1 MRASVID
8 LEVYLPDRRMTN
20 ADLEERI
27 TLEGSPL
34 PSGTLDK
41 LCGPIERRYAESD
54 VQVSDLACLAASRLM
69 ERNKNAPVDLII
81 FAAASSDLIEPA
93 TACIIQQKLNLS
105 CPAFDLKNACNSVV
119 SAMQTASAFV
129 ECGMYRHVLIVTGEK
144 LSEVIRWHCQDA
156 NQFKRSLV
164 GYSLGDAGTAML
176 MGLGTY
182 RELLHQRMQTWGTHW
197 PLCAVRGG
205 GSMAFRDPD
214 AYFFEGNPIELKA
227 VFAEKTGEF
236 VQKNLS
242 DLHLSA
248 HAVDW
253 LITHQVSENTS
264 LQLAGILGVDSSKA
278 IPIFSEYGNL
288 AAATIPVALHRLMK
302 SGNLKRGQLIL
313 VIGMAAGISLSV
325 QLIKA

>member
-41 LCGPIERRYAESD
+41 LCGPIERRYAEPD

-69 ERNKNAPVDLII
+69 ERNKNVPVDLII

-93 TACIIQQKLNLS
+93 TACIIRQKLNLS

-144 LSEVIRWHCQDA
+144 LSGRQSVQKKFGRIQPGRCRDSDA
-156 NQFKRSLV
+156 HGTGHLPRTAPPENAN
-164 GYSLGDAGTAML
+164 LGDA
-176 MGLGTY
+176 
-182 RELLHQRMQTWGTHW
+182 
-197 PLCAVRGG
+197 
-205 GSMAFRDPD
+205 
-214 AYFFEGNPIELKA
+214 
-227 VFAEKTGEF
+227 
-236 VQKNLS
+236 
-242 DLHLSA
+242 
-248 HAVDW
+248 
-253 LITHQVSENTS
+253 
-264 LQLAGILGVDSSKA
+264 
-278 IPIFSEYGNL
+278 L
-288 AAATIPVALHRLMK
+288 AALCSAWRRIHGLSR
-302 SGNLKRGQLIL
+302 SGCLFF
-313 VIGMAAGISLSV
+313 
-325 QLIKA
+325 